1 MTQETTPQV
10 AEVESGIS
18 EEDAA
23 SEILKRMGVGTDD
36 TSTEEQSTEE
46 TESTEADE
54 ATTEET
60 EEAEEE
66 STEESEEVEIDVAG
80 EKFKLPAALK
90 EIGEKVQAKAKEVEA
105 GATRKFQEAADLR
118 KFAEAHNEHAKQLTQ
133 LSQVEIGLMADQ
145 TAIGRRL
152 NQIMSIDVAALSE
165 QDPAMLARLTAEAQQ
180 LQFAQSQ
187 IGQKLDAARA
197 DSSKAKDAAV
207 QQRMDYL
214 GGWASKNISGWSA
227 DYSQALLEFSVKELG
242 ADPTALRDVMSEPV
256 LKALDL
262 AYRGWKVQKADPKA
276 KQVQSSKTLKPGA
289 TGQVKTTG
297 QKTVETTTRRFAQT
311 KKVDDAAAAIFARM
325 QSGPKRR

>member
-1 MTQETTPQV
+1 MTQETTLQP

-36 TSTEEQSTEE
+36 TSTEG
-46 TESTEADE
+46 
-54 ATTEET
+54 
-60 EEAEEE
+60 EAEGEPEQPE
-66 STEESEEVEIDVAG
+66 SDEDTPEVQDEPEDKPEESEEVEIDVAG

-152 NQIMSIDVAALSE
+152 NQLMSIDVAALSE
-165 QDPAMLARLTAEAQQ
+165 QDPAQLARLTAEAQQ
-180 LQFAQSQ
+180 LQFAQGQ
-187 IGQKLDAARA
+187 INQRLEAARA
-197 DSSKAKDAAV
+197 DTTKAKDTAV
-207 QQRMDYL
+207 AQRMEYL

-227 DYSQALLEFSVKELG
+227 DYSATLLEFSVKELG

-276 KQVQSSKTLKPGA
+276 KQVQSNKTLKPGA
-289 TGQVKTTG
+289 TGQVKNG
-297 QKTVETTTRRFAQT
+297 AQKTVETTTRRFAQT
-311 KKVDDAAAAIFARM
+311 KKVDDAADAIFARM
-325 QSGPKRR
+325 QAGKRR